1 MIKEGKAYVD
11 DTEVDKMRSERDA
24 GVESCRRKNPA
35 DENMRLWKE
44 MLAGS
49 PEGLKC
55 CVRGKLDMQSKNKC
69 LRDPVFYRCKTDCK
83 HHKTGNKYKAYPT
96 YDFACPC
103 VDAIEGVTHA
113 LRTIEYKD
121 RDEMYK
127 WVLEATG
134 SRHVELVEFSK
145 TQFSHTVLSK
155 RKLTW
160 FVENGHVEGWN
171 DPRFPTVQGVL
182 RRGMT
187 VEALREFVLTQGMSK
202 ATNLMEWDKIWAIN
216 KQKIDLVVPRYA
228 AVGKE
233 GSVVFKLDGPEKPV
247 CVKDKKH
254 PKNDEL
260 GDRLIIQNRE
270 IIVEQEDAEAMEA
283 GEQ

>member
-1 MIKEGKAYVD
+1 MG
-11 DTEVDKMRSERDA
+11 
-24 GVESCRRKNPA
+24 
-35 DENMRLWKE
+35 
-44 MLAGS
+44 
-49 PEGLKC
+49 
-55 CVRGKLDMQSKNKC
+55 
-69 LRDPVFYRCKTDCK
+69 
-83 HHKTGNKYKAYPT
+83 KAYPT
-96 YDFACPC
+96 YDFACPV
-103 VDAIEGVTHA
+103 VDALEGVTHA

-121 RDEMYK
+121 RDAMYE

-134 SRHVELVEFSK
+134 SRKVHLVEFSK
-145 TQFSHTVLSK
+145 TQFSYTLLSK

-187 VEALREFVLTQGMSK
+187 VEGLREFVLTQGMSK

-228 AVGKE
+228 SVEKRGAVLL
-233 GSVVFKLDGPEKPV
+233 KLDGPKEPV
-247 CVKDKKH
+247 GKLDKKH

-260 GDRLIIQNRE
+260 GERLIIKSKE
-270 IIVEQEDAEAMEA
+270 VWIEQEDAQAIA
-283 GEQ
+283 QDGDEQV